1 MTKVA
6 EGIRADLLPVT
17 TRSDTDEKVDTDGG
31 SAVSHSKRIGI
42 SEHVGAAEENKGR
55 DDSASLVSWCSFWR
69 RGLLW
74 DYGCTLA
81 VYALMLILSTQLT
94 PSVRFIPNLATATTM
109 DELRKLDTFIAYP
122 LIPDTVPTW
131 AVVILIIVPL
141 PLLAAVFIWAKK
153 QRSLLEFHAAFMV
166 IFQGCAIQLF
176 FVEVSKVVA
185 GRYRPDFLS
194 RCTAISSAGVCESS
208 NASQAA
214 DGRKSFP
221 SGHASSSFFGV
232 LAVAK
237 STKRV
242 MAIS

>member
-1 MTKVA
+1 M
-6 EGIRADLLPVT
+6 
-17 TRSDTDEKVDTDGG
+17 EKVDTDGG
-31 SAVSHSKRIGI
+31 SAASHSQRIGI
-42 SEHVGAAEENKGR
+42 EHVGAAAEENKGG
-55 DDSASLVSWCSFWR
+55 DDSATPVSWCSFWR

-74 DYGCTLA
+74 DYACTLA
-81 VYALMLILSTQLT
+81 VYVLMIILSTQLT
-94 PSVRFIPNLATATTM
+94 PSVRFIPNLATAATI

-131 AVVILIIVPL
+131 AVVILIVVPL
-141 PLLAAVFIWAKK
+141 PLLAAVLIWAKK

-232 LAVAK
+232 LAVAM